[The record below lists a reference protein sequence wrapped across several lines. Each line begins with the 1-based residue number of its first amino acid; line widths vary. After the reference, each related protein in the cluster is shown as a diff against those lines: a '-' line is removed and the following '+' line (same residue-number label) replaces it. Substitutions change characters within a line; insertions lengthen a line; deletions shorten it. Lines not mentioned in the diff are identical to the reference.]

1 MIRHFFT
8 PQFVLFLGVGSTAAL
23 LNWLSRILLS
33 EWVSYS
39 LAVIIAYGLGM
50 TCAFIL
56 NRIYVFPKSKRPMNK
71 QMRDFALTN
80 FAFMPVVWLTAII
93 LVEFIPY
100 IIITPYTEEIAH
112 AIAIA
117 VPMFA
122 TFLIYKFIAFKV
134 DQPEAG

>member
-8 PQFVLFLGVGSTAAL
+8 PQFVVFLGVGSTAAL
-23 LNWLSRILLS
+23 LNWLSRIFISTWLP
-33 EWVSYS
+33 YS
-39 LAVIIAYGLGM
+39 LAVILAYLCGM

-56 NRIYVFPKSKRPMNK
+56 NRIYVFPKSNRPVRK

-80 FAFMPVVWLTAII
+80 FAFMPVVWLSSI
-93 LVEFIPY
+93 LLVDLIPH

-117 VPMFA
+117 IPMFA

-134 DQPEAG
+134 DYHEV